1 MSTDRSAVVSLA
13 EGEKAIIRRTWA
25 VASRD
30 MTGNG
35 ANILLKMFEINPE
48 TKKVFA
54 KFRDIPDNQ
63 LRSTPRFRAHVTRV
77 MASIGTVAMASVV
90 SLVETNTSRTPP
102 AVRSRLE
109 QSRLVFNK
117 VGYYSATCAN
127 RMFKTIGGWSGG
139 PDMVGWW
146 FGCGMTSAE
155 HHQPTIREMVP
166 RLSPTHKPVLTP
178 NHGLKLEKVVSALDD
193 QEVLLDLFKDIG
205 KKHHP
210 PRIPEGYFDV
220 IAGAILCMLQR
231 CLGTDY
237 TAEVDAAWTK
247 LYGGLSR
254 HAKDGLKEAAAIKA
268 P

>member
-25 VASRD
+25 IASRD
-30 MTGNG
+30 MAGNG

-77 MASIGTVAMASVV
+77 MASIGTV
-90 SLVETNTSRTPP
+90 
-102 AVRSRLE
+102 
-109 QSRLVFNK
+109 
-117 VGYYSATCAN
+117 
-127 RMFKTIGGWSGG
+127 
-139 PDMVGWW
+139 
-146 FGCGMTSAE
+146 
-155 HHQPTIREMVP
+155 
-166 RLSPTHKPVLTP
+166 
-178 NHGLKLEKVVSALDD
+178 VSALDD

-210 PRIPEGYFDV
+210 PRIPEEYFDV

-254 HAKDGLKEAAAIKA
+254 HAKDGLKEASAMKA

>member
-30 MTGNG
+30 MAGNG

-77 MASIGTVAMASVV
+77 MASIGTV
-90 SLVETNTSRTPP
+90 
-102 AVRSRLE
+102 
-109 QSRLVFNK
+109 
-117 VGYYSATCAN
+117 
-127 RMFKTIGGWSGG
+127 
-139 PDMVGWW
+139 
-146 FGCGMTSAE
+146 
-155 HHQPTIREMVP
+155 
-166 RLSPTHKPVLTP
+166 
-178 NHGLKLEKVVSALDD
+178 VSALDD

-210 PRIPEGYFDV
+210 PRIPEEYFDV